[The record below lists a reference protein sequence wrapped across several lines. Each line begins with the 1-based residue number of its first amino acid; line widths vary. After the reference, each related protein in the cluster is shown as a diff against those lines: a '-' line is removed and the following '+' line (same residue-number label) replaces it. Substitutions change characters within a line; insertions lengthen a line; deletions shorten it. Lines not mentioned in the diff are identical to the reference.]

1 MATLSVKVRLAS
13 DIVTQVDGCR
23 VFVATVCGT
32 NCTLQFQTT
41 PDADS
46 ASLYNS
52 RSSAQ
57 TLELL
62 RFETDRVLC
71 RVLPAKWGPLECIDG
86 HKPLQTTLDRFASG
100 AERSPCGAHGLPP
113 ETPTPKVPTKE
124 YRRPTWTST
133 TVSRQSS

>member
-1 MATLSVKVRLAS
+1 MSVKVCLVS
-13 DIVTQVDGCR
+13 DIVTQADGCQ

-41 PDADS
+41 PHADG
-46 ASLYNS
+46 APLYNT
-52 RSSAQ
+52 RLCAQ

-71 RVLPAKWGPLECIDG
+71 RVLPPKWGPLECFDK
-86 HKPLQTTLDRFASG
+86 HKPLQTTLDRFAAG
-100 AERSPCGAHGLPP
+100 AERSPRGAHGLPLA
-113 ETPTPKVPTKE
+113 TPTPKAPSKE

-133 TVSRQSS
+133 TASQQSS